1 MSKYPSKQKQMRRA
15 ALASLLSLLALV
27 AAQRESAFAQ
37 QSSPPSAAQ
46 GAPKQRPRR
55 VGGITTSPAPT
66 VPTAQATPTPRA
78 PSRSVSGGEEVDD
91 DDVVRVDTQLIS
103 VPVTVTDRTGRPLTN
118 LRPENFALYEDGQP
132 QRVANFI
139 TTDAPFE
146 VALVLDT
153 SGSTRA
159 EVGLIRRAANA
170 FIDALRPGDRIA
182 IISFNSQEDGATK
195 LATVELMTH
204 LTDNRDALQQAI
216 ENIGTSNGTPFYD
229 ALERVAAE
237 VFREPPRAQV
247 RGRRALVALTDGVD
261 STSEADFASVRA
273 RLQQTGTLAYFI
285 QVNTEEFVEER
296 LLKDCQDDGR
306 LSLSR
311 VQLQRY
317 RKIFDP
323 RADTADYTN
332 FCQMGPFERMQ
343 ISRSLYQLARREMA
357 ELARDSGGKT
367 FNAVDLREARAAF
380 AQVAS
385 DIGKQYSLGYYSTNK
400 ARDGRFRSIK
410 VELRGLQGAQVSA
423 REGYQAPKS

>member
-1 MSKYPSKQKQMRRA
+1 MSKNSSKQKRSPLVVIAALLLLLLPGVGQLPASRAQTPRA
-15 ALASLLSLLALV
+15 A
-27 AAQRESAFAQ
+27 QPQ
-37 QSSPPSAAQ
+37 
-46 GAPKQRPRR
+46 QRPRR
-55 VGGITTSPAPT
+55 VGSTQQTPPAKDAPR
-66 VPTAQATPTPRA
+66 ATPATPA
-78 PSRSVSGGEEVDD
+78 AEEVDE
-91 DDVVRVDTQLIS
+91 DDVVRVETQLVT
-103 VPVTVTDRTGRPLTN
+103 VPVTVTDRAGRTLTN
-118 LRPENFALYEDGQP
+118 LRAENFALYEDGRP

-139 TTDAPFE
+139 ATDAPFE
-146 VALVLDT
+146 VALLLDT

-170 FIDALRPGDRIA
+170 FIDALRPGDRISIVA
-182 IISFNSQEDGATK
+182 FNSREDAGTK

-216 ENIGTSNGTPFYD
+216 ENIGSSNGTPFYD
-229 ALERVAAE
+229 ALERVARE
-237 VFREPPRAQV
+237 VFREPPRPEL

-261 STSEADFASVRA
+261 STSEADFAEARA
-273 RLQQTGTLAYFI
+273 RLQQTGTLTYFI
-285 QVNTEEFVEER
+285 QVNTEDFVEER
-296 LLKDCQDDGR
+296 LMKDCQDDGR

-323 RADTADYTN
+323 RADVADYAN
-332 FCQMGPFERMQ
+332 FCRMGPFERMQ
-343 ISRSLYQLARREMA
+343 ISRSLYQLARREMQ

-367 FNAVDLREARAAF
+367 FNAADLRDARAAF

-400 ARDGRFRSIK
+400 ARDGGFRRIR
-410 VELRGLQGAQVSA
+410 VEVRGLQGAQVTA

>member
-1 MSKYPSKQKQMRRA
+1 MSKYPSKQKRARLA
-15 ALASLLSLLALV
+15 ALVSLLSLSLHAGQLQV
-27 AAQRESAFAQ
+27 TFAQ
-37 QSSPPSAAQ
+37 SPPPPPSATQ
-46 GAPKQRPRR
+46 PEGAPRQRPRR
-55 VGGITTSPAPT
+55 VGSTTPGRE
-66 VPTAQATPTPRA
+66 TPRSTA
-78 PSRSVSGGEEVDD
+78 PAIEEVDD

-118 LRPENFALYEDGQP
+118 LRAENFALYEDGRP
-132 QRVANFI
+132 QRVTNFI
-139 TTDAPFE
+139 TSDAPFE
-146 VALVLDT
+146 VALLLDT

-170 FIDALRPGDRIA
+170 FIEALRPGDRIA
-182 IISFNSQEDGATK
+182 ILAFNTHEDGATK
-195 LATVELMTH
+195 LATVELLTH
-204 LTDNRDALQQAI
+204 LTDNRDALRQAI
-216 ENIGTSNGTPFYD
+216 ENIGSSNGTPFYD
-229 ALERVAAE
+229 ALERVATD
-237 VFREPPRAQV
+237 VFRAPARAEL

-261 STSEADFASVRA
+261 STSEADFAEARA
-273 RLQQTGTLAYFI
+273 RLQATGTLAYFI
-285 QVNTEEFVEER
+285 QVNTEDFVEER
-296 LLKDCQDDGR
+296 LMKDCADDGR

-323 RADTADYTN
+323 RAEVADYTN

-343 ISRSLYQLARREMA
+343 ISRSLYQLARREMG

-367 FNAVDLREARAAF
+367 FDALDLRDARAAF

-400 ARDGRFRSIK
+400 TRDGRFRTIK
-410 VELRGLQGAQVSA
+410 VEVRGLQGAQVSA

>member
-1 MSKYPSKQKQMRRA
+1 MSKYSSRQKRARRA
-15 ALASLLSLLALV
+15 AFVSLLSLLLYAGQL
-27 AAQRESAFAQ
+27 EIAFAQ
-37 QSSPPSAAQ
+37 SPPPAQ
-46 GAPKQRPRR
+46 EAGAPRQRPRR
-55 VGGITTSPAPT
+55 IGST
-66 VPTAQATPTPRA
+66 TPRRETPQRTA
-78 PSRSVSGGEEVDD
+78 PADEEVDD

-118 LRPENFALYEDGQP
+118 LRAENFALYEDGRP

-139 TTDAPFE
+139 TSDAPFE
-146 VALVLDT
+146 VALLLDT

-170 FIDALRPGDRIA
+170 FIGALRSGDRISILA
-182 IISFNSQEDGATK
+182 FNTQEDGATK
-195 LATVELMTH
+195 LATVEVMTH
-204 LTDNRDALQQAI
+204 LTDDRDALRQAI
-216 ENIGTSNGTPFYD
+216 EDIGSSNGTPFYD
-229 ALERVAAE
+229 ALERVATD
-237 VFREPPRAQV
+237 VFRESPRAGL

-261 STSEADFASVRA
+261 STSAADFADARA

-285 QVNTEEFVEER
+285 QVNTEDFVEER
-296 LLKDCQDDGR
+296 LMKDCADDGR

-323 RADTADYTN
+323 RAEVADYTN

-343 ISRSLYQLARREMA
+343 ISRSLYQLARREMG
-357 ELARDSGGKT
+357 ELARESGGKT
-367 FNAVDLREARAAF
+367 FNAVDLRDARAAF

-400 ARDGRFRSIK
+400 TRDGRFRNIK
-410 VELRGLQGAQVSA
+410 VEVRGLQGAQVTA